1 MQIKFLNINNIKSK
15 TYIRGVSLFN
25 MRGFTLVESLMA
37 ILILTTAIIA
47 PLSLAMQTLRYSKIA
62 TEKIEA
68 TYMAEE
74 AIEMI
79 YNVKKSAE
87 VYCSDP
93 ASPSAICTNYFTD
106 YFLDQNNLS
115 ENVIDTK
122 CFGFAIGG
130 IKRFCNFDIS
140 NIVYASDKTT
150 KLKNIDSTSVYL
162 LKNDSGL
169 SSATN
174 AKNNFKRSVNITQ
187 TDFNSFGQLSNSN
200 SILVTSI
207 VCTRE
212 EGECDENSQN
222 KVILQSLIAR

>member
-1 MQIKFLNINNIKSK
+1 MKTKLLKLNQNRI
-15 TYIRGVSLFN
+15 
-25 MRGFTLVESLMA
+25 RGFTLVESLMA

-122 CFGFAIGG
+122 CFGFASGG
-130 IKRFCNFDIS
+130 IKRYCNFDIS
-140 NIVYASDKTT
+140 NIIYDPLDKIT
-150 KLKNIDSTSVYL
+150 KLKYVNSEFVYL
-162 LKNDSGL
+162 IKNDSGL

-174 AKNNFKRSVNITQ
+174 AKNNFKRSVNISLA
-187 TDFNSFGQLSNSN
+187 DNNSVGPLSNSN

-212 EGECDENSQN
+212 AGDCDENSQN

>member
-1 MQIKFLNINNIKSK
+1 MKTKFFKLNQNK
-15 TYIRGVSLFN
+15 

-74 AIEMI
+74 AIEMV
-79 YNVKKSAE
+79 YNIKKSAE

-93 ASPSAICTNYFTD
+93 ASPSAICTDYFVN
-106 YFLDQNNLS
+106 YFLDQTTPTDS
-115 ENVIDTK
+115 VIDTK
-122 CFGFAIGG
+122 CSGFISGG

-140 NIVYASDKTT
+140 NIIYDQLDKTT
-150 KLKNIDSTSVYL
+150 KLKNIDSTFVYL
-162 LKNDSGL
+162 LKNDNGL

-174 AKNNFKRSVNITQ
+174 AKNNFKRSINISPVDQNSNGVNYI
-187 TDFNSFGQLSNSN
+187 NPN

-212 EGECDENSQN
+212 VGECDENSQN